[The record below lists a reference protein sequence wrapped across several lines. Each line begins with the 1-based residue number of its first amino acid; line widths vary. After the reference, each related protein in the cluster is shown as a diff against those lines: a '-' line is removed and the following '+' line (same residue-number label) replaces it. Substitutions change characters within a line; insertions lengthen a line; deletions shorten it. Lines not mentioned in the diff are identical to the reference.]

1 MNYTYITDLDLA
13 KEIALKLESEDVL
26 AVDTET
32 TGLDP
37 YTSNI
42 RLIQIATKKHSYLF
56 DCFVLQ
62 DLSYLKNLFEKTK
75 PVKIFHNA
83 KFDIKFLKRH
93 FGFNLENI
101 FDTMLASQIISSGSQ
116 VRGHSLA
123 DVTERHLDITLD
135 KSSQLSDWSKDL
147 TEKQLEYAAKDTLI
161 LHPLREYFRNII
173 VEQKLVKVSKL
184 EFDCCIAVAD
194 MELNGCYLD
203 KNKWMAIVNEL
214 EKKHSKLSHEIQL
227 ELSKNSKQISLFDG
241 FNTININSTQQLL
254 DALHNMGIKLE
265 DTSEGT
271 LLHYKNDY
279 PIIEKL
285 LEYRGLQ
292 KSISSY
298 GSNILE
304 YINKETGRIH
314 ADFSQLRTDT
324 GRFSCSNPNLQQIP
338 ATAEYRACFMAEEG
352 NKLVTA
358 DYSQV
363 ELRILAELSQD
374 KEFIKAFESGE
385 DLHKATASSMFNVP
399 LSEVTKDMRSQA
411 KSINFGLAYGRGAS
425 SLAEQIG
432 TSTEK
437 AKELINKYFSVYD
450 GIKKWLDDAAKYALK
465 HSFSRTLSNR
475 IRRYSFNPNNR
486 GEIASVERQGKNT
499 PIQGTSA
506 DITKQ
511 ALIMINNAIKDS
523 DIKLINTVHDE
534 IILEAPQE
542 QSEYAAKLLESKM
555 IEAAR
560 VYLKKVPIVV
570 DVHIADFWSK

>member
-1 MNYTYITDLDLA
+1 MNYSLIVDLQIA
-13 KEIALKLESEDVL
+13 QEIAIKLLTEDVL
-26 AVDTET
+26 AIDTET

-37 YTSNI
+37 YNSKI
-42 RLIQIATKKHSYLF
+42 RLLQISNKEHSYLF
-56 DCFVLQ
+56 DCFVLK
-62 DLSYLKNLFEKTK
+62 DLSFLKDIFENQK

-83 KFDIKFLKRH
+83 KFDIKFLKVH
-93 FGFNLENI
+93 FGFNFENI
-101 FDTMLASQIISSGSQ
+101 FDTMLASQIISSGDHSG
-116 VRGHSLA
+116 GHSLA
-123 DVTERHLDITLD
+123 DVTKRYLNITLD
-135 KSSQLSDWSKDL
+135 KSSQLSDWSKEL
-147 TEKQLEYAAKDTLI
+147 TEKQLEYASKDVLT
-161 LHPLREYFRNII
+161 LHPLREKLRNILI
-173 VEQKLVKVSKL
+173 EQKLVKVAKL

-203 KNKWMAIVNEL
+203 REQWMKIVYEL
-214 EKKHSKLSHEIQL
+214 EKKHSKLSNEIQS
-227 ELSKNSKQISLFDG
+227 ELSQSSKQISLFDG
-241 FNTININSTQQLL
+241 FNSININSTQQLAE
-254 DALHNMGIKLE
+254 ALHNMGIKVD
-265 DTSEGT
+265 DTSEAT
-271 LLHYKNDY
+271 LLHHKNSH
-279 PIIEKL
+279 PIIEKI

-298 GSNILE
+298 GANVLE
-304 YINKETGRIH
+304 YINKKTGRIH

-338 ATAEYRACFMAEEG
+338 ATAEYRACFRAEKG
-352 NKLVTA
+352 NKLITA

-374 KEFIKAFESGE
+374 REFIKAFESGE

-399 LSEVTKDMRSQA
+399 LSEVNKDMRSQA

-450 GIKKWLDDAAKYALK
+450 GIKRWLDDAAKYALK
-465 HSFSRTLSNR
+465 HSYSRTLSNR
-475 IRRYSFNPNNR
+475 IRRYTFNPHNR
-486 GEIASVERQGKNT
+486 GEIASIERQGKNS

-511 ALIMINNAIKDS
+511 ALVLINSSLKNTNIR
-523 DIKLINTVHDE
+523 LINTVHDE
-534 IILEAPQE
+534 IILEAPE
-542 QSEYAAKLLESKM
+542 EKAEYAAQLLESKM

-560 VYLKKVPIVV
+560 VFLKKVPIVV
-570 DVHIADFWSK
+570 DVSIADFWTK